1 MATALPRRAILFLLA
16 GGLGCSSSEL
26 LLPEPPA
33 VENVA
38 LSKID
43 GDLQQGTVGEQLL
56 EPLVVQVLTV
66 NRENPAAGLTVEF
79 VTTRGSEEVARTS
92 AVTNSEG
99 TASIQYV
106 LGTAPGDYVI
116 QARLADASED
126 SEGEEFLAHAKP
138 GPPDTLTATTPLSQP
153 GRRGEDITPPPA
165 VRIVDRFGNPV
176 PEVQVAWQVIAGNGR
191 VSEPITRTDEAG
203 TATVS
208 WRLGNRPGVHKLTAS
223 IERATG
229 SPATFT
235 ATVLF

>member
-1 MATALPRRAILFLLA
+1 MATALPRPAILFLLA

-38 LSKID
+38 LSKIE
-43 GDLQQGTVGEQLL
+43 GDLQNGTVGEQL
-56 EPLVVQVLTV
+56 EKPLVVQVLTV
-66 NRENPAAGLTVEF
+66 NRDNPAAGMTVEF
-79 VTTRGSEEVARTS
+79 VSTRGSEEVARTS

-99 TASIQYV
+99 VASIQYV

-116 QARLADASED
+116 QAHLVDAADGSQ
-126 SEGEEFLAHAKP
+126 GEQFLAHAKP
-138 GPPDTLTATTPLSQP
+138 GLPDTLTATSPLSQP
-153 GRRGEDITPPPA
+153 ARRGQDITPPPS

-191 VSEPITRTDEAG
+191 VSEPITRTAADG
-203 TATVS
+203 TATVN

-223 IERATG
+223 IERASG

>member
-1 MATALPRRAILFLLA
+1 MATALPSRAILFLLA

-43 GDLQQGTVGEQLL
+43 GDLQEGTVGEQLL
-56 EPLVVQVLTV
+56 KPLVVQVRTV

-79 VTTRGSEEVARTS
+79 VTTRGTEEVARTS

-116 QARLADASED
+116 QARLADAEE

-138 GPPDTLTATTPLSQP
+138 GPPDTLTATSPLSQP
-153 GRRGEDITPPPA
+153 GRRGQDITPSPA

-191 VSEPITRTDEAG
+191 VSEPLTRTDDAG
-203 TATVS
+203 TTTVN
-208 WRLGNRPGVHKLTAS
+208 WRLGDRPGVHKLTAS